1 MSAKFATVEVGRL
14 KGVSRAL
21 SQLTSGFGGRK
32 SEAKFQFLEAAA
44 CRMGSHNLSAYF
56 EAFGCARIAEFE
68 TLEGSAADIISLI
81 DQTGIAPALVLS
93 ALAREELSAS
103 DQRATGAYH
112 TDFRLAQR
120 LARSI
125 AMELSP
131 ESRVIDPACGAGI
144 LLVAL
149 TLEVCGH
156 DRRATAQFLRNG
168 MYAADLSSVPLR
180 GARLALASL
189 TDDLGAVIEMCQ
201 HWIAGDS
208 LLLAPEKWHQIAP
221 GGFDAVIANPP
232 WERVRLTRHEFAR
245 GGGSRAHY
253 GSAIAAEHLCGFHA
267 KQKKIATYA
276 ERLAQRHPLLTGGE
290 ADLYAAFM
298 SLYLEQ
304 LRPGGRAAVLVPGGL
319 IRSQGTAAIRRALFA
334 SCDQIEVGIFDNK
347 ARFFA
352 IDTRFKFVALTLR
365 RGTSDDTKGAPIR
378 LTHEVGTAQGTDV
391 SGRARLSR
399 THVSRLSPDLSL
411 PEVASD
417 HAWRLFRRLGLGGE
431 RMDDPRS
438 AWYAEPCRE
447 LDMTSDRAAFS
458 QRRGKGLIPVIEGR
472 HIHQFRFG
480 AKTYRSG
487 SGRAAVWDALPFGSS
502 DIRAQFHIAPS
513 RCADKARQ
521 RMGLWRVGFCDIAG
535 QTNERAM
542 MAALV
547 PPGVA
552 CGNKVPT
559 VVFPNDTSAERLRV
573 WTAIANSFAFDW
585 MLRRVL
591 TTTINYFLLYSV
603 PMPRLHSG
611 GLPWRRIVRA
621 VDALAGLDAGGRA
634 WDTDRAAAELRIQIE
649 MEVCL
654 AYDLSV
660 EDLDLMLDD
669 FPLLD
674 RGQPAL
680 QGEMRST
687 VTRDTVLSAF
697 ARRRRERDEWRD
709 RASAAAARGAVPY
722 VPAQMADRAQ
732 TDYGVAGGGSDVE
745 DWGKGR

>member
-1 MSAKFATVEVGRL
+1 
-14 KGVSRAL
+14 
-21 SQLTSGFGGRK
+21 
-32 SEAKFQFLEAAA
+32 
-44 CRMGSHNLSAYF
+44 MGSHNLGDYF
-56 EAFGCARIAEFE
+56 EAFGCAPITKFE
-68 TLEGSAADIISLI
+68 VLEEAAADLISLI
-81 DQTGIAPALVLS
+81 DQTGIEPGLVLS
-93 ALAREELSAS
+93 ALAREELNLS
-103 DQRATGAYH
+103 DQRETGAYH
-112 TDFRLAQR
+112 TDFRLARR

-125 AMELSP
+125 AMDLCP
-131 ESRVIDPACGAGI
+131 GSRVIDPACGAGI

-168 MYAADLSSVPLR
+168 VYAADLSSVPLR

-208 LLLAPEKWHQIAP
+208 LLLASEEWHQIAP
-221 GGFDAVIANPP
+221 GGFDAIIANPP

-245 GGGSRAHY
+245 SGGSHSPY
-253 GSAIAAEHLCGFHA
+253 GSAIAAEHLRGYRA

-319 IRSQGTAAIRRALFA
+319 IRSQGTAAIRRAIFA
-334 SCDQIEVGIFDNK
+334 ACDQIEVGIFDNK

-365 RGTSDDTKGAPIR
+365 RGLNNRAKGTPIR
-378 LTHEVGTAQGTDV
+378 LTHEVGTEFDTNV
-391 SGRARLSR
+391 SGRARLAR
-399 THVSRLSPDLSL
+399 ADVTRLSPDLSL

-417 HAWRLFRRLGLGGE
+417 HAWELFRRLAVSGE
-431 RMDDPRS
+431 RMDDPRT

-458 QRRGKGLIPVIEGR
+458 QRKGRGLIPVIEGR

-480 AKTYRSG
+480 AKAYRSG
-487 SGRAAVWDALPFGSS
+487 RGRAAVWDALPVGSS
-502 DIRAQFHIAPS
+502 EIRPQFYIALS
-513 RCADKARQ
+513 RCAEKARH
-521 RMGLWRVGFCDIAG
+521 RMGQWRVGFCDIAG

-542 MAALV
+542 MAALI

-559 VVFPNDTSAERLRV
+559 LVFPNDPSAERLKV
-573 WTAIANSFAFDW
+573 WTAVANSFAFDW

-591 TTTINYFLLYSV
+591 TTTINYFVLYNV
-603 PMPRLHSG
+603 PMPHLRPG
-611 GLPWRRIVRA
+611 GLPWRRIVAA
-621 VDALAGLDAGGRA
+621 VNALAALDAGGRA
-634 WDTDRAAAELRIQIE
+634 PDTDQAAASLRVQIE
-649 MEVCL
+649 IEVCL

-660 EDLDLMLDD
+660 DDLDLMFGD

-680 QGEMRST
+680 PGEMRST

-697 ARRRRERDEWRD
+697 ARRRRERDGWQD
-709 RASAAAARGAVPY
+709 RASAAAARGAIPY

-732 TDYGVAGGGSDVE
+732 TDYGLASGGSDVE
-745 DWGKGR
+745 GRGKGR

>member
-1 MSAKFATVEVGRL
+1 MSAKFATVEAGRL
-14 KGVSRAL
+14 KGVSSAL
-21 SQLTSGFGGRK
+21 SRLTKGFERER
-32 SEAKFQFLEAAA
+32 SEARFQFLEAVA
-44 CRMGSHNLSAYF
+44 CRLGSHSLAAYF
-56 EAFGCARIAEFE
+56 EAFGYAAVAELE
-68 TLEGSAADIISLI
+68 TLEEAAADLISLI
-81 DQTGIAPALVLS
+81 DQTGIEPPLVLS
-93 ALAREELSAS
+93 ALAREELNAAA
-103 DQRATGAYH
+103 QRATGAYH
-112 TDFRLAQR
+112 TDFRLARR
-120 LARSI
+120 LAKSI
-125 AMELSP
+125 AMDVSP
-131 ESRVIDPACGAGI
+131 KSQVIDPACGAGI

-156 DRRATAQFLRNG
+156 DRRATAEFLRNG
-168 MYAADLSSVPLR
+168 VYAADLSPVPLR

-189 TDDLGAVIEMCQ
+189 TDDLGAVIEMCE

-208 LLLAPEKWHQIAP
+208 LLLAQEKWRQIAP
-221 GGFDAVIANPP
+221 GGFDAIIANPP
-232 WERVRLTRHEFAR
+232 WERVRVTRHEFAR
-245 GGGSRAHY
+245 EGGSCAHY
-253 GSAIAAEHLCGFHA
+253 GSEIAAEHLNGFHA
-267 KQKKIATYA
+267 KQRNLATYA
-276 ERLAQRHPLLTGGE
+276 ERLAKRHPLLNGGE

-365 RGTSDDTKGAPIR
+365 RGASEGAKGAPIR
-378 LTHEVGTAQGTDV
+378 LTHEVGTDLGTDI
-391 SGRARLSR
+391 SGGARLAR
-399 THVSRLSPDLSL
+399 RDVSRLSPDLSL

-417 HAWRLFRRLGLGGE
+417 HAWRLFRRLAVGGE

-438 AWYAEPCRE
+438 VWFAEPCRE

-458 QRRGKGLIPVIEGR
+458 HRGGKGLIPVIEGR

-480 AKTYRSG
+480 AKAYRSG
-487 SGRAAVWDALPFGSS
+487 SGRAAVWDPLPFGSC

-513 RCADKARQ
+513 RCTNKARQ
-521 RMGLWRVGFCDIAG
+521 RMDIWRVGFCDIAG

-542 MAALV
+542 MAALI

-559 VVFPNDTSAERLRV
+559 LVFPNDPSAERLRV
-573 WTAIANSFAFDW
+573 WAAIANSFAFDW
-585 MLRRVL
+585 MLRRVI

-603 PMPRLHSG
+603 PMPHLHPG
-611 GLPWRRIVRA
+611 GLPWRRIVGA
-621 VDALAGLDAGGRA
+621 VDALAQLDAGGRTRN
-634 WDTDRAAAELRIQIE
+634 TDRAAAELRIQIE
-649 MEVCL
+649 IEVCL

-660 EDLDLMLDD
+660 KDMDLVLHD

-674 RGQPAL
+674 RAQPAL
-680 QGEMRST
+680 PGEVRST
-687 VTRDTVLSAF
+687 VTRDTVLSAL
-697 ARRRRERDEWRD
+697 ARRRREKDAWCD

-722 VPAQMADRAQ
+722 VPAQMTDRAQ
-732 TDYGVAGGGSDVE
+732 TDYGVACGGDVKNG
-745 DWGKGR
+745 GKGR

>member
-14 KGVSRAL
+14 KGVLRAI
-21 SQLTSGFGGRK
+21 SQLTSDFGRRK
-32 SEAKFQFLEAAA
+32 SEARFQFLEAVA
-44 CRMGSHNLSAYF
+44 CRMGSHNLNAYF
-56 EAFGCARIAEFE
+56 QAFGCEPVAEFE
-68 TLEGSAADIISLI
+68 IMEAGAADLITLI
-81 DQTGIAPALVLS
+81 DQTGIDPSLVLS
-93 ALAREELSAS
+93 ALAREELSVS
-103 DQRATGAYH
+103 EQRATGAYH
-112 TDFRLAQR
+112 TDFRLARR
-120 LARSI
+120 LAKSI
-125 AMELSP
+125 AKDLSP

-156 DRRATAQFLRNG
+156 DRRATARFLRNG
-168 MYAADLSSVPLR
+168 VYAADLSAVPLR

-208 LLLAPEKWHQIAP
+208 LLLALEEWRQIAP

-245 GGGSRAHY
+245 GGGSCAHY
-253 GSAIAAEHLCGFHA
+253 GSAIAAEHLSGYHV
-267 KQKKIATYA
+267 KQRKIATYA
-276 ERLAQRHPLLTGGE
+276 ERLAQRHPLVAGGE

-352 IDTRFKFVALTLR
+352 IDTRFKFIALTLR
-365 RGTSDDTKGAPIR
+365 RGVSNDAKGAPIS
-378 LTHEVGTAQGTDV
+378 LTHEVGTELGTNV
-391 SGRARLSR
+391 SGKARLAR
-399 THVSRLSPDLSL
+399 ADVVRFSPDLSL
-411 PEVASD
+411 PEVAND
-417 HAWRLFRRLGLGGE
+417 HAWKLFRRLVMSGE

-480 AKTYRSG
+480 AKAYRSG
-487 SGRAAVWDALPFGSS
+487 SGRSAVWDALPFGSS
-502 DIRAQFHIAPS
+502 EIRAQFHIAPS
-513 RCADKARQ
+513 RCSDKARQ
-521 RMGLWRVGFCDIAG
+521 RIGHWRAGFCDIAG

-542 MAALV
+542 MAALI

-559 VVFPNDTSAERLRV
+559 LVFPNDPSAERLRV
-573 WTAIANSFAFDW
+573 WTAVANSFAFDW
-585 MLRRVL
+585 MLRRGL
-591 TTTINYFLLYSV
+591 TTTINYFVLYNV
-603 PMPRLHSG
+603 PMPYLHAG
-611 GLPWRRIVRA
+611 GLPWRRIVAA
-621 VDALAGLDAGGRA
+621 VDALAELDARGR
-634 WDTDRAAAELRIQIE
+634 TQNSDRAAAELRVQIE
-649 MEVCL
+649 IEVCL

-660 EDLDLMLDD
+660 EDLALMLDD
-669 FPLLD
+669 FPLMD

-687 VTRDTVLSAF
+687 VTRDTVLSAL
-697 ARRRRERDEWRD
+697 ARRRREQDEWGD
-709 RASAAAARGAVPY
+709 RASAAAARGAVSY
-722 VPAQMADRAQ
+722 VPAQMTDRAQ
-732 TDYGVAGGGSDVE
+732 TDYGVAGDGSDV
-745 DWGKGR
+745 